1 MRTPNLPRLAALA
14 SLAALGSVSGCDSH
28 VVGFASLPID
38 NNPALSSLSTSAGS
52 LDPTFTSARTAFNL
66 SVPDSVGQISVA
78 PTAAAATSRILVSGQ
93 EVVSG
98 SLSAPVTISGGVTTI
113 PVQVTAQGGAAR
125 TYTIAVIR

>member
-14 SLAALGSVSGCDSH
+14 AFAALGSVSGCDSH

-38 NNPALSSLSTSAGS
+38 SNPALSSLSTSAGA

-66 SVPDSVGQISVA
+66 TVPDSVGRISVA

-93 EVVSG
+93 EVLSG
-98 SLSAPVTISGGVTTI
+98 SLSAPITISSGVTTI
-113 PVQVTAQGGAAR
+113 PVQVTAQSGAAR